1 MKVRKALLLCGV
13 SLLAVALT
21 APASFAAYS
30 TVTANGT
37 VSWSGGSVTIQPQG
51 SSFEYEWLTGDDAES
66 GNYYVHAGASA
77 TAAEGTEV
85 TDSASVM
92 RRWFVNLA
100 ANKDGNPVFTATFD
114 ITRDLFT
121 EFAGDS
127 AEYAVDM
134 TLKFVKGTNDPQVE
148 SASSP
153 HEVVLVESASSSYV
167 VVDGDSLQ
175 DVDPISVPLPSIE
188 VGTGGVNEGWLYLSV
203 DVMAKAVTAEVEDD
217 GGDQGGDDEPPATIP
232 APGAIVLS
240 SLGAGLV
247 GWLRKR
253 KSL

>member
-1 MKVRKALLLCGV
+1 MKARKALLLCGV

-37 VSWSGGSVTIQPQG
+37 VSWGNGIVNIQPQQLG
-51 SSFEYEWLTGDDAES
+51 LQYEWLTGDDAES
-66 GNYYVHAGASA
+66 GAYYVHAGASA
-77 TAAEGTEV
+77 TAAEGTEAM
-85 TDSASVM
+85 DSASAT
-92 RRWFVNLA
+92 RRWFANLA
-100 ANKDGNPVFTATFD
+100 AGADGNPVFTATFD

-121 EFAGDS
+121 EFVGDS

-134 TLKFVKGTNDPQVE
+134 TLKFVKTTGEQIE
-148 SASSP
+148 ST
-153 HEVVLVESASSSYV
+153 SSSQV
-167 VVDGDSLQ
+167 VVDGDSLL
-175 DVDPISVPLPSIE
+175 DAITVTLPSIE
-188 VGTGGVNEGWLYLSV
+188 VRTVGVNEGWLYLSV